1 MDTLTLDRFGRIL
14 IPKKVRDQLGLSAA
28 DKLDLE
34 VRDGVILLAPI
45 QQEPKVYYKG
55 GVLVVDSEPIGD
67 LTAVIQELREERIRK
82 LGGW

>member
-55 GVLVVDSEPIGD
+55 EYSWWTLSLLE
-67 LTAVIQELREERIRK
+67 T
-82 LGGW
+82 